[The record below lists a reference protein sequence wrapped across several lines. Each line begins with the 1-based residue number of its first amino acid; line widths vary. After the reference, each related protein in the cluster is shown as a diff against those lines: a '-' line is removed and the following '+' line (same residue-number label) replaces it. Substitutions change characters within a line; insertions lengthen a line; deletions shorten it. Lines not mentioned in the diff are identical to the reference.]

1 MAFRRNF
8 APAVANSMN
17 VKALQEQSRIDDG
30 TSRANAIAEK
40 DLQFWIPQ
48 AALLVPEGVQPVQ
61 TLEELLTLPKA
72 HIATVLAAVL
82 KIFRQK
88 RKIDGKRYTNVSL
101 KLKVEAWQ
109 RIIRGHF
116 QMARV

>member
-17 VKALQEQSRIDDG
+17 LKALQEQSRIDDG

-61 TLEELLTLPKA
+61 TWEEFLRYRKLILLYCSSCC
-72 HIATVLAAVL
+72 
-82 KIFRQK
+82 FE
-88 RKIDGKRYTNVSL
+88 D
-101 KLKVEAWQ
+101 
-109 RIIRGHF
+109 IR
-116 QMARV
+116 AEEEN